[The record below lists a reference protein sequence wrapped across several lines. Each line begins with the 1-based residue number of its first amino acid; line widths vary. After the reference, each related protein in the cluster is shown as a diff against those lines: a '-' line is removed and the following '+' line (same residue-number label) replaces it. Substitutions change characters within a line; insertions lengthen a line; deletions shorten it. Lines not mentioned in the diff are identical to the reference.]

1 MARAVPGPAGSE
13 AGIRKEAA
21 LIGRRP
27 AAVLFDMDGTLVD
40 SEGFYTVAL
49 TELAAE
55 YGGRLSAAARLATV
69 GIGTLDSMTILH
81 ADIGQ
86 PWRDPATSAARL
98 EDRVM
103 ELFAAGL
110 PWRPGAQALVRAV
123 RAEGIPT
130 ALVTSTVRRLVTVA
144 LATLGPENF
153 DAVVCGD
160 DVAATK
166 PDPTPYLTAAR
177 LLGVPAAACVA
188 VEDSPAG
195 VASARAAGV
204 PVVAV
209 PQHVPVPPADGV
221 HRVTSL
227 AGVDLALL
235 TEIPAILRVSGD
247 NPGVA
252 T

>member
-1 MARAVPGPAGSE
+1 
-13 AGIRKEAA
+13 
-21 LIGRRP
+21 
-27 AAVLFDMDGTLVD
+27 VLFDMDGTLVD
-40 SEGFYTVAL
+40 SEGLWTVGL
-49 TELAAE
+49 IELAAE
-55 YGGRLSAAARLATV
+55 YGGTLSEAARLATV
-69 GIGTLDSMTILH
+69 GVGTLESMIIVH
-81 ADIGQ
+81 EDIGQ
-86 PWRDPATSAARL
+86 PWRDPAVSAARL
-98 EDRVM
+98 EDRVV

-110 PWRPGAQALVRAV
+110 SWRPGARALVEAV

-166 PDPTPYLTAAR
+166 PDPLPYLRAAE
-177 LLGVPAAACVA
+177 LLGVAASACVA
-188 VEDSPAG
+188 VEDSPVG

-209 PQHVPVPPADGV
+209 PHQVPVPRGDGV
-221 HRVTSL
+221 HHVTSL

-235 TEIPAILRVSGD
+235 TEIPAILRMSGD

>member
-1 MARAVPGPAGSE
+1 
-13 AGIRKEAA
+13 
-21 LIGRRP
+21 
-27 AAVLFDMDGTLVD
+27 VLFDMDGTLVD
-40 SEGFYTVAL
+40 SEGLYTVAL

-69 GIGTLDSMTILH
+69 GVGTLDSMTIVH

-86 PWRDPATSAARL
+86 PWRDPAVSAARL

-103 ELFAAGL
+103 ELFAGGL
-110 PWRPGAQALVRAV
+110 RWRPGARELVLQVRA
-123 RAEGIPT
+123 AGIPT

-144 LATLGPENF
+144 LPTLGPENF

-166 PDPTPYLTAAR
+166 PDPAPYLTAAR

-195 VASARAAGV
+195 VASARAAGM

-209 PQHVPVPPADGV
+209 PQEVPVPPADGV
-221 HRVTSL
+221 HHVSSL
-227 AGVDLALL
+227 TDVDLTLL
-235 TEIPAILRVSGD
+235 TEIPAILQISGG
-247 NPGVA
+247 NPGV
-252 T
+252 TT